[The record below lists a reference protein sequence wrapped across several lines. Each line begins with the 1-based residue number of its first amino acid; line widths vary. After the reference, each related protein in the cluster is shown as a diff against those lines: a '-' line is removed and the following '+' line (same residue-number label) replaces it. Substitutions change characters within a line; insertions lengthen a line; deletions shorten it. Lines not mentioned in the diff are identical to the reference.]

1 MENSFL
7 TAMHT
12 TQHDED
18 NAALTWNGAR
28 SYATTA
34 TVKTQGALVDYLF
47 KALRSTDEAQLR
59 KLWLAAKQEDKNAA
73 ALLSFFKRDRF
84 KGQQERKPFREML
97 IQEANSGDLERVIHW
112 LPLIAYFGYPKD
124 LLALAGTRAERA
136 MLEFYC
142 SVLLEDYRR
151 MGLGKPVTTFGKFAP
166 TEGGQFDKKHKLVG
180 KMCKIISMMRGGETF
195 SKKQYRTQILSSL
208 RSYTGVPERSMCLN
222 LWDSINYGSVPS
234 RCMHNNKKAFERHS
248 PTQWADY
255 VKKLAE
261 GKAKVNSALFPH
273 DLAHKILSG
282 GGFDQVAE
290 SQWKSMQEKARKEFA
305 EFNMNGILVMCDTSG
320 SMTSSI
326 SKETKVRCID
336 ASLGLGLFFAE
347 MLPEPWKDCI
357 LTFSGTPKF
366 SKAKGN
372 TLEQRLNS
380 INIPIVENTNLQAAL
395 NLVLDT
401 AVRGR
406 IPHKDMPSILL
417 IISDMQFDPSGSY
430 SNTPFASKED
440 SNLTAMRKKFA
451 GSVGPDGRPYA
462 MPSIVYWNVQGAT
475 TDYPAQADSERV
487 VMLSGFSPNVL
498 RLVFTGTLDP
508 VQLVRRAIADP
519 RYDPVC
525 QPTTVDWKSFLY
537 QDFDRPERPPRQEK
551 DGEKDGEEGEDDSDM
566 GEMAKRVKVVTL

>member
-7 TAMHT
+7 TAMHAE
-12 TQHDED
+12 QHED
-18 NAALTWNGAR
+18 DNVAYTWNGAR

-47 KALRSTDEAQLR
+47 KALRSTSEQELR
-59 KLWLAAKQEDKNAA
+59 RLWTSAKSEDDKAA
-73 ALLSFFKRDRF
+73 ALLAFFKRDRF

-97 IQEANSGDLERVIHW
+97 MYEANNGGLQRVISW
-112 LPLIAYFGYPKD
+112 MPLIGYFGYPKD
-124 LLALAGTRAERA
+124 LLALSGTLAERA

-142 SVLLEDYRR
+142 SVLLEDERR
-151 MGLGKPVTTFGKFAP
+151 MKVAKPVTTFAKFAP
-166 TEGGQFDKKHKLVG
+166 TEGLHLDKKFKLVG
-180 KMCKIISMMRGGETF
+180 KMCEIIAMMKGI
-195 SKKQYRTQILSSL
+195 KKFTKKDYRTQLLSSL
-208 RSYTGVPERSMCLN
+208 RSYTHVPERSMCLG
-222 LWDSINYGSVPS
+222 LWDSINYEGVPS

-248 PTQWADY
+248 PAQWAEY
-255 VKKLAE
+255 VKQLAE

-290 SQWKSMQEKARKEFA
+290 SQWKTMQEKARKEFA
-305 EFNMNGILVMCDTSG
+305 EFDMRGILVMCDTSG
-320 SMTSSI
+320 SMTSPI

-347 MLPEPWKDCI
+347 MLPAPWKDCI
-357 LTFSGTPKF
+357 LTFSGRPKF
-366 SKAKGN
+366 SKATGT
-372 TLEQRLNS
+372 TLVQRLQS

-395 NLVLDT
+395 ELVLDT
-401 AVRGR
+401 AVRGKVPR
-406 IPHKDMPSILL
+406 KDMPSILL

-430 SNTPFASKED
+430 SSTPFASRED

-451 GSVGPDGRPYA
+451 KSVAPDGLPYD

-487 VMLSGFSPNVL
+487 VMLSGFSPNIL

-519 RYDPVC
+519 RYDPVG
-525 QPTTVDWKSFLY
+525 QEAMVDWKTFLY
-537 QDFDRPERPPRQEK
+537 QDFDRPERPERPERADRDAVEV
-551 DGEKDGEEGEDDSDM
+551 EDDSDM
-566 GEMAKRVKVVTL
+566 GDVTKRVKVVNI

>member
-12 TQHDED
+12 TQHEKD
-18 NAALTWNGAR
+18 NVAFTWNGAR

-47 KALRSTDEAQLR
+47 KALRSTNDEELR
-59 KLWLAAKQEDKNAA
+59 RLWLAAKAEDKDAA

-97 IQEANSGDLERVIHW
+97 IQEANHGQLERVIHW

-124 LLALAGTRAERA
+124 LLSLAGTLAERA
-136 MLEFYC
+136 MLEFFC
-142 SVLLEDYRR
+142 AVLLEDFRR

-166 TEGGQFDKKHKLVG
+166 TEGGQFDKKNKLVG
-180 KMCKIISMMRGGETF
+180 KMCKIIAMMKGETF
-195 SKKQYRTQILSSL
+195 SKKQYRQLTSSL

-222 LWDSINYGSVPS
+222 LWDSINYSSVPS
-234 RCMHNNKKAFERHS
+234 RCMFNNKKAFERHS
-248 PTQWADY
+248 PTQWAAF
-255 VKKLAE
+255 VEKLAE
-261 GKAKVNSALFPH
+261 GKAKVNSAVFPH
-273 DLAHKILSG
+273 DLTHECLTKGYNPVS
-282 GGFDQVAE
+282 E
-290 SQWKSMQEKARKEFA
+290 EQWKTMQEKARKEFA

-320 SMTSSI
+320 SMESSI

-357 LTFSGTPKF
+357 LTFSGTPEF
-366 SKAKGN
+366 SKAKGK
-372 TLEQRLNS
+372 TLQERLAS
-380 INIPIVENTNLQAAL
+380 INRPIVANTNLQAAL
-395 NLVLDT
+395 RLVLDT
-401 AVRGR
+401 AVRGK

-430 SNTPFASKED
+430 GQTPFASRED

-451 GSVGPDGRPYA
+451 ESVGPDGLPYA
-462 MPSIVYWNVQGAT
+462 MPSIVYWNVQGAS
-475 TDYPAQADSERV
+475 TDYPAQADSERF
-487 VMLSGFSPNVL
+487 VMLSGFSPNIL

-519 RYDPVC
+519 RYDAVC
-525 QPTTVDWKSFLY
+525 QTNPVDWKSFLY
-537 QDFDRPERPPRQEK
+537 QDFDRPERPSREQN
-551 DGEKDGEEGEDDSDM
+551 EEGDDDSDM